1 MRHAALLL
9 LVLLS
14 GCYSLGPI
22 VADVTP
28 AGLSAD
34 GRPQVEV
41 RRCLLAWGSFKQLQL
56 EECRSSSIVLDA
68 PAPSSTKPRR

>member
-1 MRHAALLL
+1 MRILALFLS
-9 LVLLS
+9 VVLS

-34 GRPQVEV
+34 GRPQIEI
-41 RRCLLAWGSFKQLQL
+41 RRCLLAWGSFKNLQL
-56 EECRSSSIVLDA
+56 EECRSSPIVLDA
-68 PAPSSTKPRR
+68 PAPLAKPRR